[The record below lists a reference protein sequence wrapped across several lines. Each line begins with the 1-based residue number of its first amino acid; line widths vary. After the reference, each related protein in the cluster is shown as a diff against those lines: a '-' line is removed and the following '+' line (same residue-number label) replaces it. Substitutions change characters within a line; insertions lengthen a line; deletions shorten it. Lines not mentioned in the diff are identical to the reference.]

1 MKQGIRSPAMQSAK
15 RQSGT
20 VLIVVIMLLLLASV
34 MTFFA
39 LNVGVFEQHTSGNDL
54 KAKTVQ
60 EMADA
65 GLSQGAEYLR
75 QHSSYLTNTSKWTAC
90 TASDTSFPCG
100 SVPLSSRR
108 STMYYFSGGG
118 YDFDQS
124 GGAPTGWETK
134 MLPIDS
140 SNAVTTAGNG
150 FGVNYGVGAVLC
162 RVAYKATVTA
172 PTTCT
177 DSASASPTSIVTLV
191 SVASVPGEG
200 ARSTVTQSIGS
211 YSIVGNLAGQPPI
224 LASGSVDLTGTLQI
238 VTNPNSAGTGV
249 PVSVW
254 TRKNTNK
261 TGTPNTCYYNEFLRN
276 SSGSANGTI
285 YTDSGSPNFP
295 LCDNCNCAGSD
306 SLSYDTSG
314 NKQTKGIDILD
325 GTGGGANSA
334 VTATEFPCDLFQQ
347 IFSVQAWQDVDGDGF
362 CEKKIMTTYK
372 NPNTGVSVTMG
383 VDEAY
388 LFTNAQ
394 TIIPSAATTAANLA
408 TSAQLTLP
416 GTYPSSAYSGLVW
429 CQTGCNVGSNTQM
442 GTATNPVLLVV
453 DGSFTNHGTIFG
465 MVFVRSL
472 DAAGNTLTPAA
483 GYTMSSSV
491 IANGGNAT
499 LDMAAGAVVYGSVVV
514 QGIVSKANGTS
525 AVVYNKDVLTNLV
538 NNPKLTPF
546 GGVSGSW
553 TDRTSY

>member
-1 MKQGIRSPAMQSAK
+1 MQSAK
-15 RQSGT
+15 SQSGT

-34 MTFFA
+34 LTFFT

-60 EMADA
+60 EIADA
-65 GLSQGAEYLR
+65 GLSQGAEFLR
-75 QHSSYLTNTSKWTAC
+75 QHSSYVTDTSKWTAC
-90 TASDTSFPCG
+90 TAADTSFPCG
-100 SVPLSSRR
+100 SVPSSRR
-108 STMYYFSGGG
+108 ATMYYFSAGG
-118 YDFDQS
+118 YDFDAS
-124 GGAPTGWETK
+124 GSSSGWETK

-140 SNAVTTAGNG
+140 TNAVTSAGNG
-150 FGVNYGVGAVLC
+150 FTVNNGVGAVLC

-172 PTTCT
+172 ATTCT
-177 DSASASPTSIVTLV
+177 DSASASPTSVVTLV
-191 SVASVPGEG
+191 SVAAIGSEG
-200 ARSTVTQSIGS
+200 ARSTVTQSIGT
-211 YSIVGNLAGQPPI
+211 YSIVGNLVAQPPI
-224 LASGSVDLTGTLQI
+224 LASGSVDLTGTLQV

-249 PVSVW
+249 PVSIW
-254 TRKNTNK
+254 TRKDTNK
-261 TGTPNTCYYNEFLRN
+261 TGTPNTCYYNEYLRN

-334 VTATEFPCDLFQQ
+334 VGATEFPCDLFEQ
-347 IFSVQAWQDVDGDGF
+347 IFGVQAWQDADGDGF
-362 CEKKIMTTYK
+362 CEKKIMTTFK
-372 NPNTGVSVTMG
+372 NPNTGVSVSMG

-408 TSAQLTLP
+408 TAAQLTQP
-416 GTYPSSAYSGLVW
+416 GSYPSSAYSGMVW
-429 CQTGCNVGSNTQM
+429 CQTGCNVGSNTQL
-442 GTATNPVLLVV
+442 GTATNPVLLIA
-453 DGSFTNHGTIFG
+453 DGSLTIHGTIFG

-472 DAAGNTLTPAA
+472 DAAGDTLTPAA

-491 IANGGNAT
+491 IANGGNGT
-499 LDMAAGAVVYGSVVV
+499 LDMAAGAVTYGSVVI
-514 QGIVSKANGTS
+514 QGVVDKANGTS

-538 NNPKLTPF
+538 NNPNFTPF

>member
-1 MKQGIRSPAMQSAK
+1 MQSA
-15 RQSGT
+15 RNQSGT

-34 MTFFA
+34 LTFFT
-39 LNVGVFEQHTSGNDL
+39 LNVSVFEQRTSGNDL

-65 GLSQGAEYLR
+65 GLSQGAEFMR
-75 QHSSYLTNTSKWTAC
+75 QHSTYLTDTSKWTAC
-90 TASDTSFPCG
+90 TAGDTSFPCG
-100 SVPLSSRR
+100 SVPSSPSTRR
-108 STMYYFSGGG
+108 PSMYYWSGGG
-118 YDFDQS
+118 YDFDGNGTIS
-124 GGAPTGWETK
+124 GWETK
-134 MLPIDS
+134 MLPIAS
-140 SNAVTTAGNG
+140 TNVVATAGNG
-150 FGVNYGVGAVLC
+150 FAVQYGVGAVLC

-177 DSASASPTSIVTLV
+177 DSASASPTSVVTLV
-191 SVASVPGEG
+191 SVAKMGTEG
-200 ARSTVTQSIGS
+200 ARATVTQSIGS

-224 LASGSVDLTGTLQI
+224 LASGSVDLTGTLQV

-249 PVSVW
+249 PVSIW
-254 TRKNTNK
+254 TRKDTNK

-285 YTDSGSPNFP
+285 YADTGSPNFP

-334 VTATEFPCDLFQQ
+334 VGATEFPCDLFQQ
-347 IFSVQAWQDVDGDGF
+347 IFGVQAWQDADGDGF
-362 CEKKIMTTYK
+362 CEKKLLTTYK

-408 TSAQLTLP
+408 TAAQLAQP
-416 GTYPSSAYSGLVW
+416 GSYPSSAYSGMVW
-429 CQTGCNVGSNTQM
+429 CQTGCTIGSNTQM
-442 GTATNPVLLVV
+442 GTATNPVLLVI
-453 DGSFTNHGTIFG
+453 DGSASIRGTVFG
-465 MVFVRSL
+465 LVFLRSL
-472 DAAGNTLTPAA
+472 DAAGNTLTPAG
-483 GYTMSSSV
+483 GYTMSASV
-491 IANGGNAT
+491 INNGGNAQ
-499 LDMAAGAVVYGSVVV
+499 LSMNAGATVYGSVVI
-514 QGIVSKANGTS
+514 QGIVNKVNGTS

-538 NNPKLTPF
+538 NNPNFTPF

-553 TDRTSY
+553 TDSTSY